1 MTLQVFEKIK
11 EHCLKCLMKLSK
23 KWDKKILSNLLVIM
37 SMHSKLL
44 GRLYNKDMA
53 LFFGLFVLPIALI

>member
-1 MTLQVFEKIK
+1 
-11 EHCLKCLMKLSK
+11 MKLSK

>member
-1 MTLQVFEKIK
+1 
-11 EHCLKCLMKLSK
+11 MKLSK

-37 SMHSKLL
+37 SLHSKLL

-53 LFFGLFVLPIALI
+53 LSFGLLVLPIVLI